1 MTLRRLTQTGV
12 ARLSASFCSLKEA
25 LPFYRMERFQTIP
38 FSDEM
43 YCISKLQIETEGFAL
58 AKESG
63 LRKVWH
69 QLPKKKLHLLPNTF
83 LPASSLSSLC
93 HI

>member
-43 YCISKLQIETEGFAL
+43 YCISKLQIETESKRKRFTKSLASI
-58 AKESG
+58 AKEEIAFTS
-63 LRKVWH
+63 
-69 QLPKKKLHLLPNTF
+69 
-83 LPASSLSSLC
+83 
-93 HI
+93 